1 MKIANYSPFAA
12 SLTLQRALL
21 AAAAQAQAM
30 SPQAMKAILSTEEK
44 LQAEREKAL
53 SRVPPPEPPKTQ
65 RIKIVDDAGLAVI
78 NRSREERRRINAAR
92 AERAARTE
100 AGKARS

>member
-1 MKIANYSPFAA
+1 MKIASRSPFAMSMLA
-12 SLTLQRALL
+12 QAALL
-21 AAAAQAQAM
+21 AAARSTQTDPA
-30 SPQAMKAILSTEEK
+30 AMKAILSTEEK
-44 LQAEREKAL
+44 LQAERENAL